1 MERAISE
8 LGEKVSGVLQKQET
22 EFLSAYRIHE
32 RNVEKDFIDLR
43 DEIEEKE
50 KAIADNV
57 KVKQLEKERDWYK
70 KEALHLDQVLLK
82 TKKKENELRE
92 KVDELEEDRKWLSNQ
107 LKLLMTHKHMLE
119 RQVEILKED
128 KESGEN
134 LSVDLQENDISN
146 QCDLEINS
154 TTTPI
159 QQNNHDVAT

>member
-22 EFLSAYRIHE
+22 EFLSAYKIHV

-50 KAIADNV
+50 KAIAENV

-107 LKLLMTHKHMLE
+107 LKLLMTHKNMLE

-128 KESGEN
+128 KESGEK
-134 LSVDLQENDISN
+134 LSAELQVNDNSN
-146 QCDLEINS
+146 QCDVETNS
-154 TTTPI
+154 VSTPL
-159 QQNNHDVAT
+159 QQHNNDTDQ

>member
-1 MERAISE
+1 MFYKNKKLNSS
-8 LGEKVSGVLQKQET
+8 LH
-22 EFLSAYRIHE
+22 RIHE

-50 KAIADNV
+50 KAIADNI

-107 LKLLMTHKHMLE
+107 LK
-119 RQVEILKED
+119 
-128 KESGEN
+128 
-134 LSVDLQENDISN
+134 
-146 QCDLEINS
+146 
-154 TTTPI
+154 
-159 QQNNHDVAT
+159 